1 MILDHYSADGAH
13 EGIDI
18 KIDNKVVYSMF
29 GNISETWSMFKIF
42 EACYQAGLEN
52 KDVHILVE
60 KIEGIQR

>member
-1 MILDHYSADGAH
+1 
-13 EGIDI
+13 
-18 KIDNKVVYSMF
+18 
-29 GNISETWSMFKIF
+29 MFKIF